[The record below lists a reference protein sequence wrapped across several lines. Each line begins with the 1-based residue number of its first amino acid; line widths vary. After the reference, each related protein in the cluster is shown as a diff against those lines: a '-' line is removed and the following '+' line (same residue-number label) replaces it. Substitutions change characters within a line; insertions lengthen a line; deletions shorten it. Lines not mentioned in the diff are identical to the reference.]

1 MISWDFMRFQS
12 CHVCGFCGGI
22 KASEHLRSVWTSKSS
37 NLRISSQDLSG
48 LNLRQRGDTDRSCG
62 RHMRYEVSDSS
73 DQIHWIDHWSVLNES
88 IHHNSAWFSLSKCSR
103 SGLSLGCVFFF
114 GRMTVVLRLSPSG
127 GGTGNLQ
134 SGGCC
139 CRTSTWQGGL
149 SAWENDC
156 NMLTYVASC
165 CILRS
170 LKENK
175 KSSESSVAD
184 YRPGSQCHANEL
196 KTNLEMCHMLH
207 ALHQYVTFIQHKRPH
222 KRDDHIIWPS

>member
-1 MISWDFMRFQS
+1 MRFHEISVMPCLWILWWDQS
-12 CHVCGFCGGI
+12 IRASPVSLDI
-22 KASEHLRSVWTSKSS
+22 KIIKSTDIFAGSLWAKLATTRRYRSQLRKAHEIRSFRLFRSDSLNWS
-37 NLRISSQDLSG
+37 LICFERIDSSQ
-48 LNLRQRGDTDRSCG
+48 
-62 RHMRYEVSDSS
+62 
-73 DQIHWIDHWSVLNES
+73 
-88 IHHNSAWFSLSKCSR
+88 FSLIQSVQVFKIRTVPRMCF
-103 SGLSLGCVFFF
+103 FFF

-134 SGGCC
+134 SGDCC

-175 KSSESSVAD
+175 KSSESFVAD

-207 ALHQYVTFIQHKRPH
+207 VLYQYVTFIQHKRPH